1 MKRFLYRGDGG
12 EVASMVGPET
22 EHPHAAALWHNL
34 CDEIQRECRGVN
46 SVEGQ
51 RMVVERQPLHISVTD
66 TNTRKLLR
74 LSYHE
79 NGPLINCH
87 ETGKP
92 DAAITFRAE
101 HPSSSSPTLI
111 YRGIPQPAQALA
123 VNLMIGLSRF

>member
-1 MKRFLYRGDGG
+1 MP
-12 EVASMVGPET
+12 GPET
-22 EHPHAAALWHNL
+22 EHFRAVALWHDL

-46 SVEGQ
+46 SVESQ

-74 LSYHE
+74 LSHQE
-79 NGPLINCH
+79 SGPLINCR

-101 HPSSSSPTLI
+101 HPAASSPSLI
-111 YRGIPQPAQALA
+111 YRGIPQPTQALA
-123 VNLMIGLSRF
+123 VNLMIGLTRF

>member
-1 MKRFLYRGDGG
+1 MAGQ
-12 EVASMVGPET
+12 EI
-22 EHPHAAALWHNL
+22 EHPRAVELWRDL

-51 RMVVERQPLHISVTD
+51 RMVVERRPLHISVTD

-79 NGPLINCH
+79 SGPLINCH

-92 DAAITFRAE
+92 DASITFRAE
-101 HPSSSSPTLI
+101 HPSAASPALI